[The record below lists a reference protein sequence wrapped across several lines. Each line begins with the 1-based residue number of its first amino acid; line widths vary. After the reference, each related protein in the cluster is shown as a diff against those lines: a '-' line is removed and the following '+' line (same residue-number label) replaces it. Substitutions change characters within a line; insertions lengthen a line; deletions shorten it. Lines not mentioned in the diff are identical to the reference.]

1 MNLQQIDAVT
11 RAYAGRL
18 DEADLARIGF
28 FRGIWEIQAKAEDL
42 VEQGGP
48 YQLPDIEDLDRWYW
62 DEERSIFSQAPVAID
77 APLMAQT
84 ARQIAAYIASSGS
97 FDAAVTDALAQVD
110 WEALLAGA
118 GDGKAAG
125 TAGATLAELAGSDPA
140 AFLEAAYAELSSRG
154 EEVAA
159 VGAMVLSLALRAMLE
174 PAQQAIG
181 SALHRRVAGEYILHR
196 KPLRCPC
203 CASEATL
210 AYVGPTDASDGNGR
224 RLHCSQCGC
233 DWEFERI
240 RCPRCGTRREE
251 SLRYVSLEGDDAHR
265 LYVCDECGGYVRTR
279 FVDPATLLPFS
290 PEVEDVVM
298 ATLDAVAQDLPDE
311 G

>member
-28 FRGIWEIQAKAEDL
+28 FRGIWEIQAKAEEL
-42 VEQGGP
+42 IEQGGP

-62 DEERSIFSQAPVAID
+62 DEEHSIFSQTPVAID
-77 APLMAQT
+77 APLMAQA
-84 ARQIAAYIASSGS
+84 ARQIAAYIADSGS
-97 FDAAVTDALAQVD
+97 FDAATTEALAALD
-110 WEALLAGA
+110 WEKLLTSTAT
-118 GDGKAAG
+118 DDAG
-125 TAGATLAELAGSDPA
+125 TSLIGLAGSDPA
-140 AFLEAAYAELSSRG
+140 AFLEAAHASL
-154 EEVAA
+154 AA
-159 VGAMVLSLALRAMLE
+159 SGGDLADMAAMVLSLALRAMLE
-174 PAQQAIG
+174 PAQAAI
-181 SALHRRVAGEYILHR
+181 SDALHKRVAGEYILHR

-203 CASEATL
+203 CASEASL

-233 DWEFERI
+233 NWDFERI

-279 FVDPATLLPFS
+279 FVDPAALLPFS